1 MSTRQQQLARLTP
14 SQLIELAYLC
24 ALLEQHP
31 CGKSE
36 PLSHKLEVIKSF
48 LERVVHVVPLESVA
62 FAVASGS
69 NETVEVCSQALMD
82 LHGQLTIPTST
93 LFLQGLSVALQRL
106 KSGIPASVYR
116 KMHVKA
122 YEQLSVRLTQFSCSH
137 LKTDSDTVSVS
148 VVPRAPGGVP
158 DPSVKPLSVVKMK
171 LYDIDLKG
179 KDLVNE
185 ATTAFLSKVW
195 HRMVGEQGYGHLQGI
210 ACPLIC
216 GLNVEKLYPT
226 SRDSRQQ
233 QQCHALNSPLDT
245 LVHGR
250 KKLSDQRVV
259 TALHQAS
266 KPPSSESVVYINR
279 QKGNQLMLQS
289 VNGIRKREVATC
301 ATLLG
306 AFMEQEDIRIG
317 LSKSRNDKFYRIR
330 LGASAT
336 IGVWALFSLDYSQ
349 VKSILAQ
356 CKGEQVLVK
365 IGDYVKATLG
375 SEEVPDDSQYAAKLQ
390 FIAQGMIKTVTCNSQ
405 YVSYSLEQQ
414 LSEMCRKF
422 NIDATIS
429 LDNLLKRWSQLFKG
443 NVLSLVCYQFRPLIA
458 RWLKW
463 ALMIHEL
470 REALAKYTAIGVVGL
485 VNSGKS
491 KLVNTIFGIK
501 VQYYFIKN
509 MYMLK
514 SYFSQLSDTSWHC

>member
-69 NETVEVCSQALMD
+69 DESAEMCSLALMD
-82 LHGQLTIPTST
+82 LHSQLTIPASD
-93 LFLQGLSVALQRL
+93 LFQLGISFALQRL
-106 KSGIPASVYR
+106 STGVPLSVIR

-122 YEQLSVRLTQFSCSH
+122 REQLSVPLPVFTGGMC
-137 LKTDSDTVSVS
+137 KVDSDTVSLS
-148 VVPRAPGGVP
+148 LRPRAPCDYS
-158 DPSVKPLSVVKMK
+158 DPFTKPLSVVRMK
-171 LYDIDLKG
+171 LDAVELKG
-179 KDLVNE
+179 RDFFKE
-185 ATTAFLSKVW
+185 TTTAFLETLLY
-195 HRMVGEQGYGHLQGI
+195 RMRSEVDQCRLQRM
-210 ACPLIC
+210 PYQLIC
-216 GLNVEKLYPT
+216 GLNIEKLYPV
-226 SRDSRQQ
+226 SHDSQQ
-233 QQCHALNSPLDT
+233 QQHCPALNSPLDM

-250 KKLSDQRVV
+250 KKLGDLRVV
-259 TALHQAS
+259 TASHQAS
-266 KPPSSESVVYINR
+266 KPPSSEQVVDR
-279 QKGNQLMLQS
+279 QKSNQLMLQS
-289 VNGIRKREVATC
+289 VNDIRKREVTTC

-306 AFMEQEDIRIG
+306 AFMEQEDILIG
-317 LSKSRNDKFYRIR
+317 LSKSSKDQ
-330 LGASAT
+330 LSLELSASASV
-336 IGVWALFSLDYSQ
+336 GVWALFSLDYQ
-349 VKSILAQ
+349 QIKSILAQ

-375 SEEVPDDSQYAAKLQ
+375 SEDVPDDSQYAAKLQ
-390 FIAQGMIKTVTCNSQ
+390 FIVEGMIKTVTCNSQ
-405 YVSYSLEQQ
+405 HVSYSLEQQ
-414 LSEMCRKF
+414 LTDMCKQF
-422 NIDATIS
+422 NIDAS
-429 LDNLLKRWSQLFKG
+429 VSVDNLLMRWSRLFKD

-501 VQYYFIKN
+501 VQ
-509 MYMLK
+509 
-514 SYFSQLSDTSWHC
+514 